1 MATTLNADTSTG
13 GLIAT
18 GDGSGD
24 LELQAN
30 GTTKISV
37 TSSGAA
43 VTGLNATGMQ
53 ANGLT
58 YPTSDGTA
66 NQVLVTN
73 GSGTL
78 SFADA
83 ASGAWSLVSEVTV
96 SSTVSSVDLE
106 GMDST
111 YRNYCVMVS
120 DGTLDSGENIYLR
133 FKNGGSY
140 DTSSIYSNIEA
151 GMRSSNNVWN
161 LYQKENLSA
170 MEWMNMTSAATGH
183 QGVLYIFNPSHTT
196 SRTSIIGHWTVGDSN
211 GSYYSTYSGLYNK
224 TSSAAVTGVRFY
236 PNNRN
241 WTGGNFRLY
250 GIGG

>member
-1 MATTLNADTSTG
+1 MATILNADTSTG

-18 GDGSGD
+18 GDSSGE
-24 LELQAN
+24 LELQAD

-66 NQVLVTN
+66 SQVLVTN

-83 ASGAWSLVSEVTV
+83 ASGALSLVSEVNASSSDTV
-96 SSTVSSVDLE
+96 ELD

-111 YRNYCVMVS
+111 YKTYMIVGSNLVMS
-120 DGTLDSGENIYLR
+120 SGQDLTFTI
-133 FKNGGSY
+133 KQGGSY
-140 DTSSIYSNIEA
+140 LTSGYYGNSSNKFSGSTTLSGHQIENTSSFQFT
-151 GMRSSNNVWN
+151 RNNPQYDSFV
-161 LYQKENLSA
+161 
-170 MEWMNMTSAATGH
+170 M
-183 QGVLYIFNPSHTT
+183 YIFDPAASSQSTQWWIWHTGWSSGT
-196 SRTSIIGHWTVGDSN
+196 SYQTFLNGAQNTAGATTAIKFDASN
-211 GSYYSTYSGLYNK
+211 QTYNS
-224 TSSAAVTGVRFY
+224 
-236 PNNRN
+236 
-241 WTGGNFRLY
+241 GNFKLY
-250 GIGG
+250 GLGG